1 MILSSLLLNLKTTY
15 SKSHIP
21 QAIGGVSEN
30 SRPAQDR
37 LLMIATCHIF
47 LAAKADPSNS
57 SYPTTLLLFLVV
69 LCRQTKLCLLI
80 GRRCLEEESDWR
92 IKFYLK
98 HREIK
103 LIFSLWLINS
113 LMKQLFEP
121 YRYQTIYRQTGT
133 LQPGHSALNLLLSTI
148 YVSTVRCISRK

>member
-1 MILSSLLLNLKTTY
+1 M
-15 SKSHIP
+15 
-21 QAIGGVSEN
+21 
-30 SRPAQDR
+30 
-37 LLMIATCHIF
+37 
-47 LAAKADPSNS
+47 AAKADSSNS
-57 SYPTTLLLFLVV
+57 TYPTTLLLFLVV

-80 GRRCLEEESDWR
+80 GRRYLEEESDWR

-121 YRYQTIYRQTGT
+121 YRYQAIYRQTGT
-133 LQPGHSALNLLLSTI
+133 LQLQPGHSALNLLLSTI
-148 YVSTVRCISRK
+148 YVSTVSCISRKYRIVRRVLLTRLPAAEYSSQLLSLNVQF

>member
-1 MILSSLLLNLKTTY
+1 MAIKDPLKL
-15 SKSHIP
+15 
-21 QAIGGVSEN
+21 ACIGFSEN
-30 SRPAQDR
+30 SRPPPYDWHR
-37 LLMIATCHIF
+37 L

-148 YVSTVRCISRK
+148 YVSIVCCISRK